1 MLMELVGEA
10 DRQRARALVEA
21 QGLSFEPGFDELV
34 GVFEGGRLVGT
45 GARQGDVLKMLAI
58 DPACQGGGV
67 LGELVTGLSALAFAA
82 GHRGLFV
89 FTRPEHAPSFEA
101 LNFELLASA
110 GRAALLEYGGGLRRW
125 LEAHRGLVREGENGA
140 AVVNC
145 NPFTLGHRHLL
156 EQAARRCDTLYVLV
170 VREDRSAF
178 PFEARLRLVREG
190 TRDLA
195 SVRVLDTSRY
205 AISAVTFPSY
215 FLKEGDD
222 AAAVQME
229 LDLELF
235 GRRIAPF
242 FQVRRRFFG
251 TEPLCPSTRAY
262 NQAMRRV
269 LPRLGV
275 EPVEIA
281 RAEAGGGPIS
291 ASRVRAALRRGD
303 LGAIEGLVPGCTLA
317 YLLSDEGRAVRER
330 LRESEG
336 RHA

>member
-1 MLMELVGEA
+1 MVTELAAEA
-10 DRQRARALVEA
+10 DRRRARALIEA

-34 GVFEGGRLVGT
+34 GVFEGGRLVGA
-45 GARQGDVLKMLAI
+45 GARQGSVLKMLAV
-58 DPACQGGGV
+58 DPAWQGGGV
-67 LGELVTGLSALAFAA
+67 LGELVTGISALAFAA
-82 GHRGLFV
+82 GHEALFV
-89 FTRPEHAPSFEA
+89 FTRPEHARSFEE

-110 GRAALLEYGGGLRRW
+110 GPAALLEYGGGLGRW
-125 LEAHRGLVREGENGA
+125 LERHRALVREGDNGA

-145 NPFTLGHRHLL
+145 NPFTNGHRHLL
-156 EQAARRCDTLYVLV
+156 EQAARRCETLYVLV

-195 SVRVLDTSRY
+195 NVRVLDTGRY

-215 FLKEGDD
+215 FLKQGDD
-222 AAAVQME
+222 AAGVQME

-242 FQVRRRFFG
+242 FHARRRFFG
-251 TEPLCPSTRAY
+251 SEPLCAATRAY

-269 LPRLGV
+269 LPRHGV
-275 EPVEIA
+275 EPVEIP
-281 RAEAGGGPIS
+281 RVEAGGGPIS
-291 ASRVRAALRRGD
+291 ASRVRDALRRGD
-303 LGAIEGLVPGCTLA
+303 LAALEGLVPGCTLA